1 MNTSQQESGTSSA
14 ETTTSEVPKRMARRH
29 DLDSLRAV
37 AMLLGIVLHGS
48 LAYFIMPFWPVQDVN
63 QHDGIGGMFLMLHG
77 FRMPLFFLISGFF
90 TAMLWRYRGLES
102 LVQHR
107 FKRIFLPLVIGLL
120 TIIPLMNFVTDF
132 VTENAMPT
140 FGINAPNMQGV
151 EPESPITVKPVSLT
165 DSYPQQDI
173 FDAAFS
179 GDLDAVIANLQA
191 GVDVNAKEPGKR
203 STPLQIAA
211 FAKHKHIVEFLIKKK
226 ADLFYRNL
234 DGATALE
241 IAYFVGAEDIAAVL
255 QGAMEDSPTPELSE
269 TEPFEFDDFLQV
281 DDQLVA
287 PDSLAASYHAWL
299 NGPTWN
305 TSNDP
310 FAFNFMHTPVF
321 HHLWFLWF
329 LCWLVVGF
337 IFYSKAVE
345 ALNLKQLPNWLI
357 VSPLRYLWL
366 IPVTMFAQ
374 QFMLMPVF
382 GPDTSAGLLPYP
394 HMLLYYGI
402 FFFFGALYFDVNDES
417 GIISKFWQMELG
429 IGVCLFFFGVEAAVG
444 DVSNFES
451 IIAPEYY
458 GLLSNLIQ
466 VTYAWTMTFAFMGL
480 FRALFYSENKKMRYM
495 SDSSYW
501 LYLMHLPL
509 IILFQY
515 MLRDEGMPAVLKLVL
530 ICVVSSGILL
540 LTYEFC
546 VRYTPIGTLLNGKK
560 TRSTENT
567 E

>member
-1 MNTSQQESGTSSA
+1 M
-14 ETTTSEVPKRMARRH
+14 
-29 DLDSLRAV
+29 D
-37 AMLLGIVLHGS
+37 
-48 LAYFIMPFWPVQDVN
+48 
-63 QHDGIGGMFLMLHG
+63 
-77 FRMPLFFLISGFF
+77 
-90 TAMLWRYRGLES
+90 
-102 LVQHR
+102 
-107 FKRIFLPLVIGLL
+107 
-120 TIIPLMNFVTDF
+120 
-132 VTENAMPT
+132 
-140 FGINAPNMQGV
+140 
-151 EPESPITVKPVSLT
+151 
-165 DSYPQQDI
+165 
-173 FDAAFS
+173 
-179 GDLDAVIANLQA
+179 
-191 GVDVNAKEPGKR
+191 
-203 STPLQIAA
+203 
-211 FAKHKHIVEFLIKKK
+211 
-226 ADLFYRNL
+226 
-234 DGATALE
+234 
-241 IAYFVGAEDIAAVL
+241 IAYAVRAYDIAAVL
-255 QGAMEDSPTPELSE
+255 EGAISE
-269 TEPFEFDDFLQV
+269 TEPIEFEDNFLQV

-495 SDSSYW
+495 SDSSY
-501 LYLMHLPL
+501 LSL
-509 IILFQY
+509 IHI
-515 MLRDEGMPAVLKLVL
+515 
-530 ICVVSSGILL
+530 
-540 LTYEFC
+540 
-546 VRYTPIGTLLNGKK
+546 
-560 TRSTENT
+560 
-567 E
+567 